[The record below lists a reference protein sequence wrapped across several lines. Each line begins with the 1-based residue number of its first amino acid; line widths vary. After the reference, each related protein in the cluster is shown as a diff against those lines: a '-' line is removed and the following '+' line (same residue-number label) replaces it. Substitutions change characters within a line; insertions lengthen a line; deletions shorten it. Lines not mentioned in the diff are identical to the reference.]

1 MPTRLS
7 ITIDQNTTGGKDGET
22 RRSELV
28 QAIEAVERCV
38 QQIVTSNA
46 LSGTTT
52 DRNGVATGHWVYTP
66 SSAV

>member
-7 ITIDQNTTGGKDGET
+7 ITIDQNTSGGKDGET

-28 QAIEAVERCV
+28 QAVEAVERCV

-46 LSGTTT
+46 TSGTVT
-52 DRNGVATGHWVYTP
+52 DRNNQPTGHWTYIP

>member
-22 RRSELV
+22 RRAELV
-28 QAIEAVERCV
+28 QAVEAVERCV

-46 LSGTTT
+46 TSGTVT
-52 DRNGVATGHWVYTP
+52 DRNGAATGHWVYTP